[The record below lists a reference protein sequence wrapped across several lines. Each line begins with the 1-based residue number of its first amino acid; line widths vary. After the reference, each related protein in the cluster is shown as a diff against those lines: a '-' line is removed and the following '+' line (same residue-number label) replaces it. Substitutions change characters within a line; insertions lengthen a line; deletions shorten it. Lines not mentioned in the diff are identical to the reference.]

1 MYTCCNYL
9 EIEDKPCEGEM
20 ELEVNVHHVQEFVC
34 QSCGARCGIQCHP
47 EHAEFVFPTYEVYN
61 FSEVAEALQ
70 SVRRQHHVGKPLTW
84 TGPDK
89 IHYSITAGVP
99 EPSWHF
105 SPDGLEHSREQ
116 GRNFWDNFIQVA
128 FMFGWHNGVVK
139 REQSEKISKDADLRS
154 IDQALRFLEAGQ
166 LTEVK
171 SILEMLKKVR

>member
-1 MYTCCNYL
+1 MYACCNYL

-20 ELEVNVHHVQEFVC
+20 ELDDKPHPREFVC
-34 QSCGARCGIQCHP
+34 KSCKGRCGIQVHP
-47 EHAEFVFPTYEVYN
+47 EHAEYRFPTYEVYN

-70 SVRRQHHVGKPLTW
+70 AVRKQHHVGKPPTW
-84 TGPDK
+84 TGPDE

-139 REQSEKISKDADLRS
+139 REQSDKIARTSLEWRVDDA
-154 IDQALRFLEAGQ
+154 LEALENGE
-166 LTEVK
+166 LTRVK
-171 SILEMLKKVR
+171 SLLESLKRVR